1 MLSEPSKNYA
11 KFLSTK
17 FKNALYPDKDEDTGL
32 ESTRVNRETV
42 VPKELSSWA
51 GIKFETLIAPPEF
64 AGGSTTPSNPSIPA
78 GYTYLGQFLIH
89 DLMYGIYGTKEPPTF
104 NLGCLYGQGPE
115 KGTYLYRY
123 FKDSSGNDTF
133 RGVKFHMWQKL
144 INGEFIRWDM
154 PRGNP
159 GSEDSPDPEPIALI
173 PDSRN
178 DRNFIISQLHCVWA
192 LFHNAVVN
200 LEFNRLSSEE
210 KQSLSHESKRAA
222 LFAKCRKIVLKY
234 YRHIIVTD
242 YLERI
247 VDREVLNDIWN
258 NNRYLIFD
266 APYTKGQFKRVH
278 PPVLMPEFMDAAF
291 RFGHTQI
298 REFYLLTWDETRGP
312 FGQKHIRIFETDPQ
326 KEDLRGFKKNKDIR
340 IDWRLFFD
348 FGIDAAIKPQRSKA
362 IDPYMAFPLGNLPF
376 LAPGNS
382 NLIHRDAQKS
392 KADFNPG
399 KVYAD
404 VWKKNNEEYELEKV
418 MEKLKKYCNNPDK
431 DADKAPLWL
440 YLLVEAEMLGKIQE
454 SDGSG
459 GLVWSEGGRKLGP
472 IGERIVAE
480 QMIWALKYDVD
491 MDIDSDDSINTSS
504 IDDIRIETGNIKS
517 NELDIP
523 ATGVHNNITMAD
535 LIKFADF

>member
-1 MLSEPSKNYA
+1 MLSEPSNKYSGY
-11 KFLSTK
+11 LSTK
-17 FKNALYPDKDEDTGL
+17 FKNALYPDKNEDPGL
-32 ESTRVNRETV
+32 ESTSPGRYSAPPV
-42 VPKELSSWA
+42 ELSSWA
-51 GIKFETLIAPPEF
+51 GVKFDTLIAPPEF
-64 AGGSTTPSNPSIPA
+64 AGGNTTPNNPTIPA

-89 DLMYGIYGTKEPPTF
+89 DLMYGMYGSKQPPVF

-115 KGTYLYRY
+115 KAAYLYRY
-123 FKDSSGNDTF
+123 FKDASGNDTF
-133 RGVKFHMWQKL
+133 RGVKFHLWQKL

-159 GSEDSPDPEPIALI
+159 GSEDTQDPEPIALI

-210 KQSLSHESKRAA
+210 KQTLSHESKRAA
-222 LFAKCRKIVLKY
+222 LFAKCRNIVLKY
-234 YRHIIVTD
+234 YRHIIVSD

-247 VDREVLNDIWN
+247 VDREVLDEIWN
-258 NNRYLIFD
+258 DNKYLIFD
-266 APYTKGQFKRVH
+266 APYTKDQLKRVH

-312 FGQKHIRIFETDPQ
+312 FGQKHVRIFESDPE
-326 KEDLRGFKKNKDIR
+326 KDDLRGFKKNKDIR

-348 FGIDAAIKPQRSKA
+348 FGKDAAIKPQYSKA

-399 KVYAD
+399 KAYAD
-404 VWKKNNEEYELEKV
+404 VWKKNNETYELDKV
-418 MEKLKKYCNNPDK
+418 MKKLKIYCIDPDK
-431 DADKAPLWL
+431 DPDKAPLWL
-440 YLLVEAEMLGKIQE
+440 YLLVEAEVLGKVPIH
-454 SDGSG
+454 DDSG
-459 GLVWSEGGRKLGP
+459 KLISNEGGRKLGP

-480 QMIWALKYDVD
+480 QMIWALKYDID
-491 MDIDSDDSINTSS
+491 FDIDSNNSTNTST
-504 IDDIRIETGNIKS
+504 IDDIRIDTGNPNS
-517 NELDIP
+517 NELNIP
-523 ATGVHNNITMAD
+523 ATGVNNTITMAD